1 MNLFIGG
8 NFFNTFGNK
17 IDILQLIRQITEE
30 DDTIQSECLDVIE
43 REHGDEYADLEG
55 ADDKYA
61 TIQDDVLYV
70 DGATAVLIFNDL
82 FDNDW
87 DEVVARIGQQIDNY
101 QGGVLKLQSNG
112 FPEEVEELA
121 SGQDGKGTGQQETQ
135 LEIPVSQGFTTPS
148 RPALPA
154 AELFKDT
161 PSWME
166 SDSVQEAA
174 VATGIRSNLP
184 QLKFAGN
191 PIRVL
196 QDEENGEILFNL
208 KDLYFAAYCLDYEDA
223 YIAQV
228 ILRNRLALDAFQHD
242 VRFENQTIYA
252 GVSTIAILH
261 GELTHAVEFAP
272 VVSEIVGIYEDCLAE
287 ENAKRTAVEIDLFGN
302 LK

>member
-30 DDTIQSECLDVIE
+30 DDTIQSECLEVIE
-43 REHGDEYADLEG
+43 REHGDEYSDLEN

-61 TIQDDVLYV
+61 TIKDDVLYV

-82 FDNDW
+82 FDTDW
-87 DEVVARIGQQIDNY
+87 DEVVARIAQQIDNY
-101 QGGVLKLQSNG
+101 QGGVLKLKSNG
-112 FPEEVEELA
+112 FQEEVEELA
-121 SGQDGKGTGQQETQ
+121 SVQETHALGSQSAQ
-135 LEIPVSQGFTTPS
+135 LSQPDTQGFTTPS

-154 AELFKDT
+154 AELFRNT
-161 PSWME
+161 PDWME

-208 KDLYFAAYCLDYEDA
+208 KDLYFAAYCLDYEEA

-228 ILRNRLALDAFQHD
+228 LLRNRLALDGFQHD
-242 VRFENQTIYA
+242 IRFEGQSIYA

-261 GELTHAVEFAP
+261 AELTHAVEFAP
-272 VVSEIVGIYEDCLAE
+272 IVSEIVGIYEDCLAE